1 MSLRNERTLGGT
13 HGLDYHGRCPVP
25 AAQVTLGDGSRRQ
38 CLSAG
43 RTGANRELAVTDGG
57 AQACGTGQDEYRSG
71 KAAVGCRTVDGWTR
85 RMAVL
90 GLMQCGR
97 SFATPAETPA
107 SPTSILIIYHIIR
120 FFPLK
125 LTEALLWIAANIRS

>member
-1 MSLRNERTLGGT
+1 
-13 HGLDYHGRCPVP
+13 VP

-90 GLMQCGR
+90 GLMQCGSEFR
-97 SFATPAETPA
+97 DPGGNACFSNLHFN
-107 SPTSILIIYHIIR
+107 Y
-120 FFPLK
+120 
-125 LTEALLWIAANIRS
+125 LLYVFSL